1 MSASIPRKGSLVG
14 EHGSNSYGTS
24 SRVLVSVTLPSDS
37 RVPPRAWEDENEG
50 QLFDKRPRKTCLG
63 FIVGS

>member
-14 EHGSNSYGTS
+14 EHGSSSYGTR

-37 RVPPRAWEDENEG
+37 RVPPHAWEDEDEG
-50 QLFDKRPRKTCLG
+50 QLFDTKA
-63 FIVGS
+63 